1 MENRI
6 KMILGKK
13 REEMQ
18 KERHE
23 HDMNQHEVYIGDPL
37 KHVMKHKNLFKKKG
51 THAMLNYI
59 FYFYFIVPTSLVL
72 LGRDMPPSSA
82 STLSPFLFYM
92 CVSDFCAAHVWMCS
106 YVTMPGIMSKTI
118 TQEIF

>member
-23 HDMNQHEVYIGDPL
+23 HDMNQHEVWSSQTRHETQKSFQKEGNPRNAKLYIL
-37 KHVMKHKNLFKKKG
+37 
-51 THAMLNYI
+51 
-59 FYFYFIVPTSLVL
+59 
-72 LGRDMPPSSA
+72 
-82 STLSPFLFYM
+82 FLFY
-92 CVSDFCAAHVWMCS
+92 C
-106 YVTMPGIMSKTI
+106 TN
-118 TQEIF
+118 